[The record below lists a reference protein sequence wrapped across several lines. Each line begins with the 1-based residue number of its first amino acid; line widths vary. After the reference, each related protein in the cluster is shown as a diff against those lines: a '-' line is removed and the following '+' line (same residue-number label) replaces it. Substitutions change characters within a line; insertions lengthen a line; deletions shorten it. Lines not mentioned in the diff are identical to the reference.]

1 MRRGMKSAEQTCP
14 APKAALKDRPL
25 ITPDQAAGLTG
36 LFKILA
42 GDTRLLILHALVRA
56 SELCVNDLAKAAG
69 MKPQA
74 ISNQLQRLS
83 DLGILESKRKGTNI
97 FYRIVDPCVAELLD
111 TGLCLLEDTRVR
123 KSYGAVQAKAT
134 GRLLRG

>member
-1 MRRGMKSAEQTCP
+1 MRSRHICADSTCP

-25 ITPDQAAGLTG
+25 ITPEQAAGLTG

-42 GDTRLLILHALVRA
+42 SDTRLLILHALVRA
-56 SELCVNDLAKAAG
+56 GELCVNDLAKAAG

-83 DLGILESKRKGTNI
+83 DLGILESRRNGTNI

-111 TGLCLLEDTRVR
+111 TALCLLEDTRVR
-123 KSYGAVQAKAT
+123 KSSGAVLTEAR
-134 GRLLRG
+134 GRAFQG